1 MPVTARSFFTAM
13 NDRGP
18 RPLPPTVHGTLRFD
32 IRHGEHTEHWLV
44 RMADGRAHAEASDAE
59 ADCVVTID
67 RELLERILGGEQRM
81 SSAFVRYA
89 FTIEGHFKLIPAF
102 EWLLPDI
109 VGARHPRQLAQG
121 WRAAR

>member
-1 MPVTARSFFTAM
+1 MPVTARSFFTAL
-13 NDRGP
+13 NDRGS
-18 RPLPPTVHGTLRFD
+18 RPLPPTVDGTLRFD
-32 IRHGEHTEHWLV
+32 IRHGEDTEHWLV
-44 RMADGRAHAEASDAE
+44 RMADGRAYAKESDAA
-59 ADCVVTID
+59 ADCVIAID
-67 RELLERILGGEQRM
+67 RSLLERILGGEQRM

-89 FTIEGHFKLIPAF
+89 YTIEGNFSLIPAF